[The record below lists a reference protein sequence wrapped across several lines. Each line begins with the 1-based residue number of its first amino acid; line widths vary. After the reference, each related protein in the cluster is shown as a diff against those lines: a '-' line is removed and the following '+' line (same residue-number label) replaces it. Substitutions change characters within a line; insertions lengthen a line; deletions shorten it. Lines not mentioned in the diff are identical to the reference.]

1 MDHKDFYGGQHD
13 GEVWWLNVDN
23 LDGGDDANSN
33 DKSKVSDDDDIINP
47 VKIASTR
54 HISLALLF
62 FNNNDSNSKVWHHL
76 CIHFHFFWQL
86 YQNINTN
93 NYWWVN
99 RCTESYCIII
109 KTNQININSSK
120 SESLDAERPQSIDS
134 LPPWR
139 TCCALKLWRTALNSC
154 NCCLKPA
161 HSGRPVKPS
170 ISYECRRYTFKVFT
184 HE

>member
-1 MDHKDFYGGQHD
+1 MIIRYILKYYSNIRMSQWRR
-13 GEVWWLNVDN
+13 WWWRQPWWRRWCQQQWQEQSIRRWRHNQPSEDCFH
-23 LDGGDDANSN
+23 
-33 DKSKVSDDDDIINP
+33 
-47 VKIASTR
+47 STY
-54 HISLALLF
+54 LLSI

-76 CIHFHFFWQL
+76 CIHFHFFWRH

-120 SESLDAERPQSIDS
+120 SESLDAQRPQSIDS
-134 LPPWR
+134 PPPWR

-161 HSGRPVKPS
+161 NSGQAKHFLWMSS
-170 ISYECRRYTFKVFT
+170 IYF
-184 HE
+184 